1 MLCWGGFFLFL
12 FPSLI
17 VKCLVYFL
25 EVLIGDM
32 GVDLRRGDGCV
43 SEHRLDASDI
53 RAIGEEIGRESVPKR
68 VRMDIF
74 DDAGFGGVVLTM
86 RSILRGV
93 RRVFLVPGS
102 CAVLVRGG
110 RKVLGRYL
118 IVYPDIIESS
128 FG

>member
-32 GVDLRRGDGCV
+32 GVDLRRDDGCV
-43 SEHRLDASDI
+43 SEHRVDAPDI

-74 DDAGFGGVVLTM
+74 DDAGFGGVVLDDALDTS
-86 RSILRGV
+86 RCQAGYSW
-93 RRVFLVPGS
+93 FLVR
-102 CAVLVRGG
+102 ARG
-110 RKVLGRYL
+110 
-118 IVYPDIIESS
+118 
-128 FG
+128 FW